1 MRRVALSVALALGA
15 GLAGG
20 GGEASAAASAPHSA
34 GQVTYGT
41 WGDSALPRRWRLFV
55 PTRRDAAR
63 PAPLLVLL
71 HGCTQDAD
79 DLARGTRMD
88 EVAERDGFA
97 VLYPEQP
104 AAANGLKCWNWFDAA
119 HTRRDAGEP
128 ALLAGLIARVAAEQ
142 KADPARVHVA
152 GISAGGAMALILAS
166 SYPERFASVTSAS
179 GMPVGAVTSAA
190 QAWQVMKAGATVEQS
205 SPQAVR
211 ERMGAHARAL
221 PLLVLHGGADAT
233 VVPANGRRAA
243 EQWAA
248 AIGATPRE
256 PRTVPA
262 DGATRGWQQLGWRD
276 ATGRDVVEYVEIAGL
291 GHAWSGGSKE
301 GTYSDATGPAASD
314 MVAAFIARHTLPTAV
329 RKE

>member
-1 MRRVALSVALALGA
+1 MRRVGLIVALAAGA

-20 GGEASAAASAPHSA
+20 GGSASAAAPAVA

-55 PTRRDAAR
+55 PTRQDASR

-88 EVAERDGFA
+88 EIAERDGFT

-104 AAANGLKCWNWFDAA
+104 AGANALKCWNWFDAG
-119 HTRRDAGEP
+119 HQRRDAGE
-128 ALLAGLIARVAAEQ
+128 AGLLADLVARVAAEQ
-142 KADPARVHVA
+142 KVDPARIHVA
-152 GISAGGAMALILAS
+152 GISAGGAMALILAA
-166 SYPERFASVTSAS
+166 SYPERFASVASAS
-179 GMPVGAVTSAA
+179 GMPVGAVTGAA
-190 QAWQVMKAGATVEQS
+190 QAWQVMKAGASAEQS
-205 SPQAVR
+205 SPQVVR
-211 ERMGAHARAL
+211 ERMGAHARPV

-256 PRTVPA
+256 PRSVQPA
-262 DGATRGWQQLGWRD
+262 GAARGWQHVGWRG
-276 ATGRDVVEYVEIAGL
+276 TGGDDVVEYVEIAGL
-291 GHAWSGGSKE
+291 GHAWSGGSTT
-301 GTYSDATGPAASD
+301 GTYTDATGPAASE
-314 MVAAFIARHTLPTAV
+314 MLATFIARHALPSARV